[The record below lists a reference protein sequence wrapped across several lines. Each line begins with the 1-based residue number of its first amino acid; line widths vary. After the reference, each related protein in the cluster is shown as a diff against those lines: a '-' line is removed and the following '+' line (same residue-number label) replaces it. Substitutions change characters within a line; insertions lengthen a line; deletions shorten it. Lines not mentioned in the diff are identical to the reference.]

1 MPHYLQTLLSESPVE
16 TPGAMHCN
24 SFSWVVVLYDID
36 GPVRRPGCCN
46 ERCDMAGGQT
56 MSKRNAPGSE
66 RGRSGRSRKGI
77 RRASHSSMSSA
88 SFPPEVCVRA
98 HGTIFTRVLPPP
110 KHPAR
115 VTWSTHR
122 VCLFAST
129 SPVRLM
135 PFVLEDPR
143 EVCQEQLCISTCL
156 KASLGL
162 SGPGEGQSPICRLN
176 P

>member
-1 MPHYLQTLLSESPVE
+1 ME

-36 GPVRRPGCCN
+36 GPVRRPGFCN

-98 HGTIFTRVLPPP
+98 HGTIFTRVLPPKTP
-110 KHPAR
+110 GACDLEY
-115 VTWSTHR
+115 TS
-122 VCLFAST
+122 CLF
-129 SPVRLM
+129 
-135 PFVLEDPR
+135 
-143 EVCQEQLCISTCL
+143 VCEYISCETY
-156 KASLGL
+156 A
-162 SGPGEGQSPICRLN
+162 IRT
-176 P
+176 